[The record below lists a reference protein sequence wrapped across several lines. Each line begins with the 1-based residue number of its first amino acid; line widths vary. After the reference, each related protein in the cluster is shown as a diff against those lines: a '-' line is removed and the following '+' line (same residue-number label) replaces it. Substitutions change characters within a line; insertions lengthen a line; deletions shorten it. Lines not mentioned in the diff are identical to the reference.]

1 MLLFFLFPEARI
13 SISWLSSLISF
24 TLFFILFE
32 IRITNFLFGII
43 LLIKRFKVKV
53 QINELCEILRS
64 VFVLKKPCN

>member
-1 MLLFFLFPEARI
+1 MLLFFHFPEARI

-43 LLIKRFKVKV
+43 LLTKRF
-53 QINELCEILRS
+53 
-64 VFVLKKPCN
+64 